1 MSEQRRILDM
11 LTEGQITAD
20 QATELLEALK
30 ASDAPPPPSP
40 PKAPKPKG
48 IAKVLRISI
57 DAHEGDGSS
66 KAKVNVNVPLGLAKF
81 ASKFLPQQ
89 AREQL
94 DLQGID
100 ISNILE
106 SLGSD
111 VPEGRIVD
119 IDAQDGD
126 GSSKAKI
133 VIEVA

>member
-30 ASDAPPPPSP
+30 ASDAPPPPKA
-40 PKAPKPKG
+40 PKAPQPKG
-48 IAKVLRISI
+48 IARVLRISI
-57 DAHEGDGSS
+57 DAHEGDGKG

-100 ISNILE
+100 ISNLLE

-111 VPEGRIVD
+111 VPEGKIVD
-119 IDAQDGD
+119 IDAHDGD
-126 GSSKAKI
+126 GNSKANI
-133 VIEVA
+133 VIEVV

>member
-30 ASDAPPPPSP
+30 ASDAPPPP
-40 PKAPKPKG
+40 PKPPKPKG

-57 DAHEGDGSS
+57 DAQEGDGSS

-89 AREQL
+89 AKEQL

-100 ISNILE
+100 ISNLLE

-126 GSSKAKI
+126 GSSKANI
-133 VIEVA
+133 IIEVV